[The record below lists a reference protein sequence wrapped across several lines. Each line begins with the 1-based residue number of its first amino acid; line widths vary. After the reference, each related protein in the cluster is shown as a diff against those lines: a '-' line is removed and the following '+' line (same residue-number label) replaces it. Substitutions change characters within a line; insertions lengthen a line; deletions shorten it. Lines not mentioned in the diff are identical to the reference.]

1 MVPSVAHSSNPG
13 GTSLVSSSLSWA
25 SSGPRAIPAFGLH
38 IGCILATWTLST
50 KFVFQF
56 SFNLLD
62 QQGEKTVT
70 SHESDF
76 PFDPFCFFYDG
87 RKDHKGEL
95 PLLHGLRLELHERIF
110 GTAEGRIDNLI
121 EFVEASGIR
130 FPRLCHGIC
139 PQKPWKSL
147 IFSVQ
152 IQWLLHER

>member
-76 PFDPFCFFYDG
+76 PFDPDGGPAESFVSSMMKGKITKASFRCFMG
-87 RKDHKGEL
+87 C
-95 PLLHGLRLELHERIF
+95 
-110 GTAEGRIDNLI
+110 
-121 EFVEASGIR
+121 V
-130 FPRLCHGIC
+130 
-139 PQKPWKSL
+139 
-147 IFSVQ
+147 
-152 IQWLLHER
+152 